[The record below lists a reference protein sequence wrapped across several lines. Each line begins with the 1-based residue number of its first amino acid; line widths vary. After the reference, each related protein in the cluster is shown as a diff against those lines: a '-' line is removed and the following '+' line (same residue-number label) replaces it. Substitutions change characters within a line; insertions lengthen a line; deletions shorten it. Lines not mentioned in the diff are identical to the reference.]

1 MNIIDAVQGTQE
13 WHAHRAHHFNASD
26 APAMMGL
33 SPYKTRSEL
42 LREMATGI
50 TPEIDPATQ
59 RRFDDGHRFEALAR
73 PLAENILGEELFPV
87 VGHEGK
93 LSASFDGLTM
103 DGSVCFEHKTINA
116 AYREAIATGGKLPD
130 ALLVQIEQQLW
141 VSQAERCLFMASK
154 WTPDGELVEEV
165 HCMVESD
172 PALLNEVIKGW
183 DQFQHDLENYRH
195 EEVIA
200 APVAATI
207 EALPALFVQVEGK
220 VLATNLDAFKLAA
233 QTFIDGIKTE
243 LVNDQD
249 FADADKMV
257 KFLKDGEERL
267 ALAKQQALA
276 QTASIDELFRTVDA
290 ISEQMRSKRLA
301 LDKLVKAEKINRKA
315 AIISDA
321 RQALDAHVAKLNER
335 IGGLWMPTFNDGG
348 FAEAI
353 AGMKSLDSM
362 RDKVSTA
369 LANAKIEAN
378 AIADTIEANRKSLTT
393 HGAAGRDWIVLFPD
407 FPQVC
412 TKSIED
418 FHNLVTAR
426 VAQDVQRQEAEREKI
441 RQEEAAKLTAN
452 NQTQFEDQRGNAQTY
467 TCEQPDTSHLRQN
480 GDGQQSVHADAREMP
495 ATEVASTPP
504 IQVHLADA
512 AMITEFLALQSC
524 SPAAKK
530 EMRAVL
536 ERWETYRCKMM
547 SARGLAAA
555 A

>member
-1 MNIIDAVQGTQE
+1 MNTLDLIQGSAE
-13 WHAHRAHHFNASD
+13 WHQHRATHFNASD

-50 TPEIDPATQ
+50 TPEIDLATQ

-73 PLAENILGEELFPV
+73 PVAEKIIGEDLFPV
-87 VGHEGK
+87 VGYEGR

-103 DGSVCFEHKTINA
+103 DESVCFEHKTINV
-116 AYREAIATGGKLPD
+116 AYREAISTGQTLPA
-130 ALLVQIEQQLW
+130 ALLVQIEQQLML
-141 VSQAERCLFMASK
+141 SGATRCLFMASR
-154 WTPDGELVEEV
+154 WNDDDTLAEEV
-165 HCMVESD
+165 HCFVESD
-172 PALLNEVIKGW
+172 PELRKTLLQGW
-183 DQFQHDLENYRH
+183 TQFSIDLEAYVH
-195 EEVIA
+195 TEQAV

-257 KFLKDGEERL
+257 KFLKDGEDRL
-267 ALAKQQALA
+267 AQAKQHALA

-335 IGGLWMPTFNDGG
+335 IGGRWMPTFNDGG

-353 AGMKSLDSM
+353 AGLKSLDSM

-378 AIADTIEANRKSLTT
+378 EIADRIEFNAKQITVDGANYNYLV
-393 HGAAGRDWIVLFPD
+393 HD
-407 FPQVC
+407 FGQVC
-412 TKSIED
+412 TKAPED
-418 FHNLVTAR
+418 FAAMMAVRIAAHKEAEAAKIAAAV
-426 VAQDVQRQEAEREKI
+426 EAERV
-441 RQEEAAKLTAN
+441 RAAAEADKLTAQ
-452 NQTQFEDQRGNAQTY
+452 NQTQYEDPQGK
-467 TCEQPDTSHLRQN
+467 
-480 GDGQQSVHADAREMP
+480 
-495 ATEVASTPP
+495 
-504 IQVHLADA
+504 ADA
-512 AMITEFLALQSC
+512 ATPTPEEKRAAVVEAQDDISTFMASRDFGKEPSKIRAILVEFVKHQ
-524 SPAAKK
+524 AA
-530 EMRAVL
+530 RAM
-536 ERWETYRCKMM
+536 K
-547 SARGLAAA
+547 AAA
-555 A
+555 

>member
-1 MNIIDAVQGTQE
+1 MNILEAAQGSPA
-13 WHAHRAHHFNASD
+13 WHAHRATHFNASD
-26 APAMMGL
+26 APAMLGL
-33 SPYKTRSEL
+33 SQYKTRSEL
-42 LREMATGI
+42 LRELATGI
-50 TPEIDPATQ
+50 TPEIDAATQ

-73 PLAENILGEELFPV
+73 PVAEKILGEELFPV
-87 VGHEGK
+87 VGYEGK

-103 DGSVCFEHKTINA
+103 DGSVCFEHKTLNA
-116 AYREAIATGGKLPD
+116 EYRDAVASGGKLPK

-207 EALPALFVQVEGK
+207 EALPALMVQVEGK
-220 VLATNLDAFKLAA
+220 VLATNLDAFKKAA

-257 KFLKDGEERL
+257 KFLKDGEDRL
-267 ALAKQQALA
+267 AQAKQHALA

-321 RQALDAHVAKLNER
+321 HQAMDAHIAKLNER
-335 IGGLWMPTFNDGG
+335 IGGRWMPAFADGR
-348 FAEAI
+348 FAEAV
-353 AGMKSLDSM
+353 AGLKSLDSM
-362 RDKVSTA
+362 RDKVMTA
-369 LANAKIEAN
+369 LAHAKIEAN
-378 AIADTIEANRKSLTT
+378 EIADLIERNEKALEALQSPY
-393 HGAAGRDWIVLFPD
+393 VLAPD
-407 FPQVC
+407 FGAIC
-412 TKSIED
+412 TKSPED
-418 FHNLVTAR
+418 FDNLIAKR
-426 VAQDVQRQEAEREKI
+426 AAEAKEADNKRLDAERERI

-452 NQTQFEDQRGNAQTY
+452 NQTQFEDQRGK
-467 TCEQPDTSHLRQN
+467 
-480 GDGQQSVHADAREMP
+480 ADAGVGLP
-495 ATEVASTPP
+495 AGGRAQPEAAITPP
-504 IQVHLADA
+504 TQDQFAGAGNVIDSAVIDDFLRLLA
-512 AMITEFLALQSC
+512 I
-524 SPAAKK
+524 SPAEKK
-530 EMRAVL
+530 ELRETLVKFENYRAARLAQL
-536 ERWETYRCKMM
+536 EE
-547 SARGLAAA
+547 SA
-555 A
+555 